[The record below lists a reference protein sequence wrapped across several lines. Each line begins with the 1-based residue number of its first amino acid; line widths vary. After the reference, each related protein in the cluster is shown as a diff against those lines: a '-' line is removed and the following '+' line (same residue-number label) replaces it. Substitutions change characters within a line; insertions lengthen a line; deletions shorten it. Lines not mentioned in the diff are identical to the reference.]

1 MLTWRNGVWSRA
13 RPDMLESDPSQL
25 RLPIRGLTLP
35 APGALPRNHRIHCNR
50 NLRLDQIAA
59 VGFDMDYTLAIYNQA
74 EMDRLS
80 IEVTTRK
87 LVERGYPASLL
98 QMPYPVHFPVRGLL
112 VDRQRGNVLKMD
124 RYRYVKVAY
133 HGTRLLTSEERGELY
148 KRKRV
153 RPGDKRFHSIDTL
166 FALCEVT
173 VFAAVIDALDSP
185 VARLDYAKVFDDVRA
200 CIDHAHQDGS
210 IKDEIK
216 RDLPRFIPRD
226 PNLAATLHKLRSSGK
241 KLFLVTN
248 SAIDYT
254 DAVMNHLLGIDDEY
268 GSWKRYFDVIVT
280 SAAKPLFFEKP
291 RPFVPVG
298 GVDGAPPVTALER
311 GVVYEQGS
319 LAELERLVGLAGDR
333 VLYVGDHIFG
343 DVLRAK
349 KQSAWRTMMIIQEMD
364 AELAAMEHCAE
375 DIEQIDVM
383 QQRRDQLL
391 ETLAERQVSL
401 KNVIRELEDASLVEE
416 HRVAIEATRTRL
428 KRAIDRARAQV
439 KAIEAERARLQA
451 RVDVAFHPYWGSC
464 LKSGAELSSFGEQ
477 VERYACLYTDRVTN
491 LLWYSAGHSFRS
503 PRHRMAHEE
512 TLG

>member
-1 MLTWRNGVWSRA
+1 
-13 RPDMLESDPSQL
+13 MLESDPSQL
-25 RLPIRGLTLP
+25 KLPIRGLTLP

-59 VGFDMDYTLAIYNQA
+59 IGFDMDYTLAIYNQA

-80 IEVTTRK
+80 IEATTRK
-87 LVERGYPASLL
+87 LVELGYPESLL
-98 QMPYPVHFPVRGLL
+98 QMPYPVNFPVRGLL
-112 VDRQRGNVLKMD
+112 VDRQQGNVLKTD
-124 RYRYVKVAY
+124 RYRYVKVAH

-148 KRKRV
+148 KHKRV

-173 VFAAVIDALDSP
+173 VFTAVIDALDSP
-185 VARLDYAKVFDDVRA
+185 VARLDYAKVFDDVRL
-200 CIDHAHQDGS
+200 CIDHSHQDGS
-210 IKDEIK
+210 IKDEIV
-216 RDLPRFIPRD
+216 RDLARYIPRD
-226 PNLAATLHKLRSSGK
+226 EHLAATLHKLRSAGK

-254 DAVMNHLLGIDDEY
+254 DAVMRYLLGENDEY
-268 GSWKRYFDVIVT
+268 GSWKRYFDVVVT
-280 SAAKPLFFEKP
+280 SACKPAFFEQA
-291 RPFVPVG
+291 RPFVRSG
-298 GVDGAPPVTALER
+298 SSGQVTGLSSLER

-319 LAELERLVGLAGDR
+319 LVELERLMALSGDR

-364 AELAAMEHCAE
+364 AELAAMERCAE
-375 DIEQIDVM
+375 DIEQLDAM
-383 QQRRDQLL
+383 QQRRDSLL
-391 ETLAERQVSL
+391 ETLSERQLSL
-401 KNVIRELEDASLVEE
+401 KNVLRELEETDLVEE
-416 HRVAIEATRTRL
+416 HRVALDATRLRL
-428 KRAIDRARAQV
+428 KRAIDRIRAQV
-439 KAIEAERARLQA
+439 KAVEAERTPLQR
-451 RVDVAFHPYWGSC
+451 RVDAAFHPYWGSC
-464 LKSGAELSSFGEQ
+464 LKSGSELSSFGEQ

-512 TLG
+512 SFG